1 MKLSEKSLTIFKS
14 LNTKYND
21 ILLFEYVYP
30 DTLDTTYNNL
40 FGNRELTT
48 LGKNKTS
55 DEIADIVY
63 SCFVHYWNMLIESEK
78 AALNIIKL
86 GGSKTEE
93 STDNPIPYERI
104 TTKELASYSTN
115 GFQNEERETEVYTP
129 SEEETGHRLVTTT
142 TKTADAII
150 KAKTLLLNDIING
163 IIFRDVNS
171 ITTIL
176 VMSAEKE

>member
-1 MKLSEKSLTIFKS
+1 MKLSEKNLTIFSS
-14 LNTKYND
+14 LNTNYND

-30 DTLDTTYNNL
+30 ETLDTTYTAL

-78 AALNIIKL
+78 AALNIIKF
-86 GGSKTEE
+86 GGNKTEE
-93 STDNPIPYERI
+93 SNDNPIPYERI
-104 TTKELASYSTN
+104 TTRELASYATN

-129 SEEETGHRLVTTT
+129 SEEETGHTSVTTT
-142 TKTADAII
+142 SKTADSII

-176 VMSAEKE
+176 VMSGERE